1 VEQEE
6 RGDELRGPGG
16 GGDELT
22 PVANSLALRFQKS
35 RWEHIRLEREG
46 GREGGEGEGRGGV
59 PLEFSHYKY
68 QRTIFSRIL
77 LPESTKVE
85 K

>member
-1 VEQEE
+1 MSSVEWEGE
-6 RGDELRGPGG
+6 
-16 GGDELT
+16 GDELT
-22 PVANSLALRFQKS
+22 PVANSLSLRFQMS
-35 RWEHIRLEREG
+35 RCEHIRLEREG
-46 GREGGEGEGRGGV
+46 GWEGAGRGRKGGV

-77 LPESTKVE
+77 LPESTKVA